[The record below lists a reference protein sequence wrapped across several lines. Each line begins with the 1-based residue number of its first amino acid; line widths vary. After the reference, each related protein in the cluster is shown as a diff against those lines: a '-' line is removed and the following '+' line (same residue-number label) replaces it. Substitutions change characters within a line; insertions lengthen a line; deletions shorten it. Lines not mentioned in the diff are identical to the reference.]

1 VEKLSPEAAEALDME
16 LAQALVDIKSIFGIG
31 EAIFGVGDWCAP
43 ALRRASACER
53 AALAAIAKVAPYAG
67 APVLAVVAAK
77 GLFTDV

>member
-1 VEKLSPEAAEALDME
+1 MFGCSRSGGACRLAEGHGPSSD
-16 LAQALVDIKSIFGIG
+16 S
-31 EAIFGVGDWCAP
+31 
-43 ALRRASACER
+43 ER